1 MEQRDSLTDVQA
13 LIDFLRRHTLRT
25 RIGLWRMPLDWVG
38 KEPDVATRLQI
49 DAFDVRQAIQQQLP
63 EGTRYVRLTL
73 EKVLEALDLVASS
86 ERRRDCV
93 LVYNLDLLLA
103 GLKRNERQRVWE
115 SLLGGLPYR
124 QYALLLAIPATAVQ
138 VLPTEQL
145 LEVWQR
151 EGRLV

>member
-1 MEQRDSLTDVQA
+1 MEQRDSLTEVRA

-25 RIGLWRMPLDWVG
+25 RIGLWRMPLDCVG

-49 DAFDVRQAIQQQLP
+49 DAFDVRRAIQQQLP

-73 EKVLEALDLVASS
+73 EKVLEALDFVASS

-124 QYALLLAIPATAVQ
+124 QYALLLAIPATAIQ

>member
-1 MEQRDSLTDVQA
+1 MEQRDSLTEVRA

-25 RIGLWRMPLDWVG
+25 RIGLWRMPLHCVG

-49 DAFDVRQAIQQQLP
+49 DAFDVRRAIQQQLP

-73 EKVLEALDLVASS
+73 EKVLEALDFVASS

-124 QYALLLAIPATAVQ
+124 QYALLLAIPATAIQ

>member
-1 MEQRDSLTDVQA
+1 MEQRDSLTDVRT

-25 RIGLWRMPLDWVG
+25 RIGLWRMPLDCVN

-49 DAFDVRQAIQQQLP
+49 EPFDVRQAIQQQLP

-73 EKVLEALDLVASS
+73 EKTLEALDFVANS
-86 ERRRDCV
+86 RGWTDCV

-103 GLKRNERQRVWE
+103 GLKWDERQRVWE
-115 SLLGGLPYR
+115 SLLDGLPYR
-124 QYALLLAIPATAVQ
+124 QRALLLTIPATAVQ